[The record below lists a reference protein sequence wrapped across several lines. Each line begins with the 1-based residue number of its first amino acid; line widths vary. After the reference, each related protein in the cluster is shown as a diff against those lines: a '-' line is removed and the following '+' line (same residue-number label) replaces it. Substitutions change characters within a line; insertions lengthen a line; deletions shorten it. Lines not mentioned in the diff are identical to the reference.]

1 MKSVLAIVCS
11 LLLVGTLFVPN
22 PAIGATTA
30 RAVCKTCRCCDNGA
44 CCKADTSSEP
54 RPVSTAPTFSTSSSQ
69 FLALVPRQVA
79 WTLSPVETGR
89 TTACYDAPSFASDLP
104 AYARNCVRLL

>member
-11 LLLVGTLFVPN
+11 LLLVGTLFVPV
-22 PAIGATTA
+22 PAPGASAARTA
-30 RAVCKTCRCCDNGA
+30 CKICRCCDNGA
-44 CCKADTSSEP
+44 CCRADTSSEP
-54 RPVSTAPTFSTSSSQ
+54 RPVSPAPTFSTSSSQ

-79 WTLSPVETGR
+79 WTLPQVGTDR
-89 TTACYDAPSFASDLP
+89 TAFGCDTPSFASDLP